1 MPPGNQLSLEP
12 VKLSAAFSQRAGR
25 GGLLGGGGR
34 GAVRSTSPE
43 DTAVRTGLA
52 AAASLPLS
60 GPGCV
65 CASGVAKVWVTS
77 ALARSSAAQ
86 ALVVGA
92 LTALRVELRDG
103 GHLGNDIK
111 SGLSAGCNW
120 PQHAENGL

>member
-25 GGLLGGGGR
+25 GGCAGGRGR
-34 GAVRSTSPE
+34 GAVRSTSPVKRE

-60 GPGCV
+60 GAGCV

-92 LTALRVELRDG
+92 LTALRVEL
-103 GHLGNDIK
+103 
-111 SGLSAGCNW
+111 
-120 PQHAENGL
+120 